1 MAISGA
7 IKNILTTN
15 QGLVNQAKDQLK
27 QASLNKAQEE
37 ALKRAPDISDLTQ
50 PSGVSGISNSDII
63 ALANQETTITD
74 LQQKATISTPLSVKK
89 VQEVDTLYNKLKN
102 TTTSIDSQL
111 NSFNQQLNA
120 ISKKVDIAESL
131 FGKINQV
138 IEIVNPLI
146 NTLKFAVPVAANAAI
161 AASSGPAA
169 SGAVIDRAQKAR
181 DKALGF
187 VSEFESI
194 IKIFTDIFDF
204 INKQIRE
211 IKSIL
216 DPAKVVLRDTISF
229 ISNIVLQLDGFYR
242 LFLSLLNITANEDL
256 ENAGTNIIDET
267 PDEELGDLLSN
278 LPDGGSIYNQNPPQK
293 IFELLGTPPKTG
305 YRYKNISSDDT
316 P

>member
-111 NSFNQQLNA
+111 NGFNQQLNA

>member
-89 VQEVDTLYNKLKN
+89 VQEIDTLYNKLKN

-111 NSFNQQLNA
+111 NGFNQQLNA

>member
-7 IKNILTTN
+7 VKNILVAN
-15 QGLVNQAKDQLK
+15 QGLVTQAKEQLK
-27 QASLNKAQEE
+27 QAASNKAQEE
-37 ALKRAPDISDLTQ
+37 ALKRAPNISDLTQ
-50 PSGVSGISNSDII
+50 PAGVSGISNNDII

-74 LQQKATISTPLSVKK
+74 LQQKATLTTPLSVEK
-89 VQEVDTLYNKLKN
+89 VQEVDTLYNKLKD
-102 TTTSIDSQL
+102 TTISINSQL
-111 NSFNQQLNA
+111 NSFNQQLDA
-120 ISKKVDIAESL
+120 IGKKVDIAESL
-131 FGKINQV
+131 FGKINQI

-146 NTLKFAVPVAANAAI
+146 NTLKFAVPAAANAAI

-181 DKALGF
+181 DSAIGI
-187 VSEFESI
+187 VNEFEGI

-204 INKQIRE
+204 INKQIQE

-216 DPAKVVLRDTISF
+216 DPAKEILQQTIAF

-242 LFLSLLNITANEDL
+242 LFLSLLNITANEDI
-256 ENAGTNIIDET
+256 ENAGTNIVDET

-305 YRYKNISSDDT
+305 YRYRNVSSSNT

>member
-111 NSFNQQLNA
+111 NGFNQQLNA

-256 ENAGTNIIDET
+256 ENAGTNIVDET

>member
-89 VQEVDTLYNKLKN
+89 VQEIDTLYNKLKN

-111 NSFNQQLNA
+111 NGFNQQLNA

-256 ENAGTNIIDET
+256 ENAGTNIVDET